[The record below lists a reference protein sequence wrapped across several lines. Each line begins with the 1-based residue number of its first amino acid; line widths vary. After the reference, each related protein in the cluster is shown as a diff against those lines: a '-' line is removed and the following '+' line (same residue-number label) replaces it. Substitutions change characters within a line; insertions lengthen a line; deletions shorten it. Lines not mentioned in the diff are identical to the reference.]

1 MTICDLHALTHA
13 ANAQPREGGSPS
25 TPALSSRSGE
35 PGVVRVQV
43 EAPPE
48 IAYTSRRGDGT
59 MPATSLPVE
68 HLFTLTFTTAARAA
82 IEGGPNGT
90 RRITAI
96 TGGTFAGPKVRGTVV
111 GSPGGDWLIVRP
123 DGSLRFDV
131 RLLLQTEDGA
141 AIFMAY
147 SGIGVANEGSF
158 SLRTAPQFETA
169 DARYAWLNTV
179 QAVGVRTPRRRPAT
193 DEVYAL
199 L

>member
-35 PGVVRVQV
+35 PGVVRRQD

-48 IAYTSRRGDGT
+48 ITYTGRQGDGT
-59 MPATSLPVE
+59 MPETALPVE
-68 HLFTLTFTTAARAA
+68 HLFTLSFTTAARAA

-96 TGGTFAGPKVRGTVV
+96 TGGTFAGPKVRGTVAE
-111 GSPGGDWLIVRP
+111 SPGGDWLIVRP

-147 SGIGVANEGSF
+147 AGIGVAHEGTF
-158 SLRTAPQFETA
+158 VLRTTPQFETG

-179 QAVGVRTPRRRPAT
+179 QAVGIGTPGRGSAT
-193 DEVYAL
+193 YEVYAL

>member
-1 MTICDLHALTHA
+1 
-13 ANAQPREGGSPS
+13 
-25 TPALSSRSGE
+25 
-35 PGVVRVQV
+35 
-43 EAPPE
+43 
-48 IAYTSRRGDGT
+48 
-59 MPATSLPVE
+59 MPATTLPVE

-96 TGGTFAGPKVRGTVV
+96 TGGTFEGPKVRGTVAE
-111 GSPGGDWLIVRP
+111 SPGGDWLMVRP

-131 RLLLQTEDGA
+131 RLLLQTDDGA

-147 SGIGVANEGSF
+147 AGIGVANEGSF
-158 SLRTAPQFETA
+158 RLRTAPQFETA

-179 QAVGVRTPRRRPAT
+179 QAVGIGTPGRGSAT
-193 DEVYAL
+193 YEVYAL